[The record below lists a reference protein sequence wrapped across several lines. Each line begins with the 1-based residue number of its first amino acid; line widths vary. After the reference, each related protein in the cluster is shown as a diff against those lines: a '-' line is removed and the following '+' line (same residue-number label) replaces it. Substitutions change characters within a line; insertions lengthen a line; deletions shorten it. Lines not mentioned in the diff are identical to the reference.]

1 MVKERKGSQKEHCQE
16 CLSRSQPE
24 HPLEAENEKQTVDE
38 LDTCTVPIRKKEM
51 IKDMKKLKN
60 GKAGG
65 IDGMVEILNID
76 IDKAAHCLEKN
87 ILK

>member
-1 MVKERKGSQKEHCQE
+1 MYCSYM
-16 CLSRSQPE
+16 
-24 HPLEAENEKQTVDE
+24 
-38 LDTCTVPIRKKEM
+38 KKEM

-65 IDGMVEILNID
+65 IDGMVEILKID

>member
-1 MVKERKGSQKEHCQE
+1 M
-16 CLSRSQPE
+16 LSRSQPE

-38 LDTCTVPIRKKEM
+38 TDTCTVPIRKKEM

-65 IDGMVEILNID
+65 IDGMVEILKID
-76 IDKAAHCLEKN
+76 IDKAAHCLEK
-87 ILK
+87 IF